1 MGRGRGNWDA
11 RTWDSGTLGLGDV
24 GKMLGLGMWDVEAR
38 GRDKQRTPDFFSV
51 FSALG
56 KDSLP
61 FSSSWVGGIQQI
73 LQSDW
78 FLEREEF
85 SHLDRLSGWNQS
97 DWSIFMNELAVILNL
112 WLFLHFHRQLSN
124 ASSLSLFAFRW
135 QGKSPQVTSIKIF
148 EVVGVCL
155 AVCSLVL

>member
-24 GKMLGLGMWDVEAR
+24 GKMLGLGMWDVETR
-38 GRDKQRTPDFFSV
+38 RDKQRTPDFFSV

-56 KDSLP
+56 KDSFNYL
-61 FSSSWVGGIQQI
+61 FQLVSGQQI

-85 SHLDRLSGWNQS
+85 SHLDHLSGRNPS
-97 DWSIFMNELAVILNL
+97 D
-112 WLFLHFHRQLSN
+112 
-124 ASSLSLFAFRW
+124 
-135 QGKSPQVTSIKIF
+135 
-148 EVVGVCL
+148 
-155 AVCSLVL
+155 